1 MPKKTK
7 EKAEIIE
14 KKEVKTNVNKKEHA
28 STKQTKPKKE
38 EKQTISKKTPSKKK
52 VQKRTTTKQKEIKK
66 IAAKKKVETKKA
78 DILEYYDL
86 PYRYNQTMV
95 KVLAQTPTTLFV
107 YWDIADEDR
116 ESYKKQYGEYFF
128 HHTKPVLVVYNKT
141 KNYYFEVEINDFANS
156 WYFPIHDSDCDYQI
170 ELGRRPM
177 NEHVILPNNYL
188 SITTSNSIEAP
199 NDHILFDKLSHFV
212 YVKNVKTNQITQKN
226 IANVSLLTKI
236 AKINSIQEFYQKL
249 YPEESIHLNQLDLRN
264 PSSGNPTSSF
274 K

>member
-1 MPKKTK
+1 MSKKTK

-14 KKEVKTNVNKKEHA
+14 KKETKTNVNEKEHA
-28 STKQTKPKKE
+28 STKQTRPKKE

-52 VQKRTTTKQKEIKK
+52 EQKRTITQKEMVK
-66 IAAKKKVETKKA
+66 ITKKKAETKKT

-86 PYRYNQTMV
+86 PYRYNQTIV

-107 YWDIADEDR
+107 YWDIADEDK
-116 ESYKKQYGEYFF
+116 ENYKKQYGEYFF
-128 HHTKPVLVVYNKT
+128 PHTKPVLVVYNKT
-141 KNYYFEVEINDFANS
+141 KDYYFEVEINDFANS
-156 WYFPIHDSDCDYQI
+156 WYLPIHDSDCDYQI
-170 ELGRRPM
+170 ELGRRPI

-199 NDHILFDKLSHFV
+199 NDHILFDELSHFV

-226 IANVSLLTKI
+226 IANLSLLNKI
-236 AKINSIQEFYQKL
+236 DKINSIQKFYQTL
-249 YPEESIHLNQLDLRN
+249 YPEESIHLNQLHLRN